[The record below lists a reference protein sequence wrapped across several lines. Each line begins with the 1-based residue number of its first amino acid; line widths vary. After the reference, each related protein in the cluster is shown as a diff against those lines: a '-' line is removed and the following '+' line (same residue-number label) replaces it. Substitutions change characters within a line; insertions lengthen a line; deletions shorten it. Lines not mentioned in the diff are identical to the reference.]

1 MIIAVIGR
9 RLLLTLPTLFG
20 VALLAF
26 MLMHMAPGDAALA
39 ALGLDEDGMWLITED
54 DLARVREDLGLNKP
68 VAQQFAEWI
77 WRALQGDFGRS
88 YVQDVEVTRLVL
100 KALPT
105 TLILLFLTMG

>member
-68 VAQQFAEWI
+68 VAQQFA
-77 WRALQGDFGRS
+77 
-88 YVQDVEVTRLVL
+88 
-100 KALPT
+100 
-105 TLILLFLTMG
+105 